1 MKPIPELNTAQQW
14 LVEEHLDLV
23 KGTIRSQIAVNE
35 NLFGFEY
42 DDLFQ
47 EGCLWLCKAAVTYD
61 AQRGTSFETFARRV
75 ISNGLKTYCRLMC
88 GKQKRLVTIPLYFDP
103 EHPGL
108 AMEQFPDRE
117 NWEDVLSMIEIQALL
132 ETLKQQYKGTTRLG
146 IEAIGWKVKGYSG
159 TEIARMYGVKPNFVG
174 AWISRAV
181 GKLKQNRMFS
191 I

>member
-1 MKPIPELNTAQQW
+1 MKPIPELNTVQQR

-61 AQRGTSFETFARRV
+61 TQKGASFEAFARRV

-88 GKQKRLVTIPLYFDP
+88 GKQKRLMTIPVYSDP

-117 NWEDVLSMIEIQALL
+117 NWEDVLSMIEIQVLL
-132 ETLKQQYKGTTRLG
+132 ETLKQQYKGTVRLG

-159 TEIARMYGVKPNFVG
+159 AEIARMYGVKPNFVG